1 MNRFF
6 HVFPSGKKRGIVKT
20 EDDSTPLLDPFP
32 LLKHYQRN
40 VEEALKSSRCQQ
52 RNDGCFYPISPLQC
66 FGVNATLAE
75 TTIICV
81 SCAVVK
87 AYPFLKAT
95 FGRPYVSSIN
105 YVYPHLLTIY
115 FNQDAIAQGLIN
127 RFKEF
132 RRDKSKPRTKL
143 STSTA
148 SHSKEKTPGITR
160 PLEAP
165 QLQV

>member
-1 MNRFF
+1 MCS
-6 HVFPSGKKRGIVKT
+6 PQGKKRGIVNT
-20 EDDSTPLLDPFP
+20 EDDSTPLPDPFP
-32 LLKHYQRN
+32 LPKHYQRN
-40 VEEALKSSRCQQ
+40 VEEALKSSKMPTKERRMFLSDIASTMLRYKC
-52 RNDGCFYPISPLQC
+52 YPSRDDY
-66 FGVNATLAE
+66 
-75 TTIICV
+75 ICV

-95 FGRPYVSSIN
+95 SGRPYVSSIN
-105 YVYPHLLTIY
+105 YVYPLLLTIY

-143 STSTA
+143 SISTA
-148 SHSKEKTPGITR
+148 SHSKGKSPGITR
-160 PLEAP
+160 PLEVP